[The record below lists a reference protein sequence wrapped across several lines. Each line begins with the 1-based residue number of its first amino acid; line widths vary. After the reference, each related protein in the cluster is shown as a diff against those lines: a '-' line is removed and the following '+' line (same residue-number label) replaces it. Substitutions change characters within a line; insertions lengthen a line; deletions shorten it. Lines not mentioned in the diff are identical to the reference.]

1 MKDFAQ
7 EFLSN
12 NQNDEFSDPLLYL
25 TKEVQEEVL
34 EVQGI
39 AVTSISLCNLAA
51 VILTAPLQTISA
63 SLQLSVKP
71 HKTIHQEPASKTTQ
85 LAKLNTSL
93 TIQEKRRMEL
103 MLRAGG

>member
-1 MKDFAQ
+1 MIFGPVPLSIKINIDNMKDFAR
-7 EFLSN
+7 EFLSAN
-12 NQNDEFSDPLLYL
+12 KEEEFRDPLLYL

-51 VILTAPLQTISA
+51 LVLTAPFQTISA

-71 HKTIHQEPASKTTQ
+71 HKTIHQ
-85 LAKLNTSL
+85 
-93 TIQEKRRMEL
+93 
-103 MLRAGG
+103 